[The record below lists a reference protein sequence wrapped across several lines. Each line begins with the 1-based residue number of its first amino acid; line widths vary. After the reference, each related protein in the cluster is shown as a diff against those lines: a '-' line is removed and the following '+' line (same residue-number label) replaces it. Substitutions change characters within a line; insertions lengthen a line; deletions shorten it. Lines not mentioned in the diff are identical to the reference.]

1 MTFKRYLPFF
11 LLGWMVVGLAIQPAS
26 ATDEQETRFLRVDT
40 QYIAALG
47 DPEANSGSG
56 AQNWGL
62 WTIDPG
68 PRGVWLRNYE
78 ALEAAGGVAPAN
90 WNFDREDWWLEEN
103 GLIMEAPQFPLAPGK
118 YVVTGNRKV
127 MTVLTVHE
135 PDANGDSRW
144 ELDHGASLHDVTH
157 LRCRS
162 ARYTPASGEGSCSPK
177 NAPQDAF
184 RVAPGADMPPVAG
197 CVKQDYH
204 VLFLIGVAEDN
215 KTAAID

>member
-1 MTFKRYLPFF
+1 MISKRYLIGL
-11 LLGWMVVGLAIQPAS
+11 LLGWMAAGLALQTAQ
-26 ATDEQETRFLRVDT
+26 ATEEQKTRYLRVDT

-47 DPEANSGSG
+47 DPEATAGSG

-68 PRGVWLRNYE
+68 PRGVWLKNYDE
-78 ALEAAGGVAPAN
+78 LEAAGGVAPAR

-103 GLIMEAPQFPLAPGK
+103 GLIMEAPQFPLQPGK
-118 YVVTGNRKV
+118 YVVTGNRAV
-127 MTVLTVHE
+127 MTILTIHE

-162 ARYTPASGEGSCSPK
+162 ARYTPASGEGSCSPSK
-177 NAPQDAF
+177 APKEAF
-184 RVAPGADMPPVAG
+184 RVAPGAEMPAVEG
-197 CVKQDYH
+197 CIKQDYH
-204 VLFLIGVAEDN
+204 VLFLIGVAETN
-215 KTAAID
+215 QTASVD